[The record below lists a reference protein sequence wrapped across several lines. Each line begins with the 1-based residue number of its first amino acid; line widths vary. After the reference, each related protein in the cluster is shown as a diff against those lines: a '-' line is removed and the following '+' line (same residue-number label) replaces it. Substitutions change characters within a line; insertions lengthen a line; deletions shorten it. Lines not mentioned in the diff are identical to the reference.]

1 MLEVLVKVL
10 KTAPHMHWRFQLMVI
25 DAVTVMIRDDVQTP
39 MTVWECIFDG
49 MVSDNSHV
57 REACVPAL
65 GSALELIQDR
75 QRSKEDRYGDEP
87 LVRFPDKTFERWNG
101 PAPAPWLK
109 TSAFDARKRVVTPEY
124 TAAVRQVVTRYFED
138 AVYLAKLT
146 DVMSV
151 VQLGRYHSRH
161 RTATHCNTLQRPAE
175 TLQRTVA
182 HCDTHCSTHCNTRCN
197 THCSTLLTCIL
208 HHTTGLDT

>member
-161 RTATHCNTLQRPAE
+161 RTATHCNTLQRPA
-175 TLQRTVA
+175 V
-182 HCDTHCSTHCNTRCN
+182 HCNALPKHCNALLRTATHTAAHTATRAA
-197 THCSTLLTCIL
+197 THTAA
-208 HHTTGLDT
+208 HF